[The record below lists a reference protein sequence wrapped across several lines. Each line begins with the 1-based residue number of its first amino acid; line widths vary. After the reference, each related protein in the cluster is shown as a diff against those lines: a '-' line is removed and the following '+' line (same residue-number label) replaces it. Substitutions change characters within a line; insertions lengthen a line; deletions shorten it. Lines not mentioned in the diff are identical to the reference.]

1 MGYWYIHVLTHMC
14 CFSTCMRAKHV
25 LFSDNHVC
33 LYMTFMCDKCDS
45 YVLKLSIHVLTHMC
59 ETPDR
64 HVLF

>member
-1 MGYWYIHVLTHMC
+1 MC

-33 LYMTFMCDKCDS
+33 LYRPFMCDKCDS
-45 YVLKLSIHVLTHMC
+45 YALKLSVYVLTHMC